1 MVYWIQEPCDE
12 MVSQYIP
19 SSNCGSNDGL
29 SNRFVALVPE
39 GRVHTVIELIFYC
52 KLAILGKLL

>member
-39 GRVHTVIELIFYC
+39 GRVHTVMELFFTVN
-52 KLAILGKLL
+52 